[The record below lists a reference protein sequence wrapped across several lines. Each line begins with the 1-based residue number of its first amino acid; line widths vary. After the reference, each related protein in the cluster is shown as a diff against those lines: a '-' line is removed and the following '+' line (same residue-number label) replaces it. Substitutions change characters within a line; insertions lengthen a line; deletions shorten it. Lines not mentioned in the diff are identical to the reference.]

1 MPVGS
6 KYKLY
11 VPHQLAYGAN
21 EMGNIPPG
29 SVLLFD
35 IELLQIKGK

>member
-11 VPHQLAYGAN
+11 VPQQLGYGSN
-21 EMGNIPPG
+21 EMGSIPAG
-29 SVLLFD
+29 SVLLFE